1 MKVRVLFTGFV
12 VPGFLFVCGF
22 LVLLNFR
29 EDGGFGFFVCF
40 VYLNKG
46 GFNSCLRVAC
56 IQYWQGALKV
66 HLWGERQRSF
76 YVRFKQSR
84 RERKVNAQA

>member
-12 VPGFLFVCGF
+12 VSGFLFVCGF

-46 GFNSCLRVAC
+46 GSNSCLRVVAC
-56 IQYWQGALKV
+56 IQYWHGALKV
-66 HLWGERQRSF
+66 HLWGERKAKKFLRQI
-76 YVRFKQSR
+76 
-84 RERKVNAQA
+84 